1 MSGLGSGHIQNVKA
15 ALGQQHP
22 CSRTRFRGSGQ
33 APRAP
38 HAAALPVKT
47 NQRQGLYQLRLEL
60 AFQDLIH
67 SRFSLWFECS
77 VTQYGFI
84 LGNGFYGG
92 I

>member
-22 CSRTRFRGSGQ
+22 CSRTCFRGSGQ
-33 APRAP
+33 APRA
-38 HAAALPVKT
+38 AALPVKT
-47 NQRQGLYQLRLEL
+47 YQRQGLYQLRLEL

-67 SRFSLWFECS
+67 SRFSLWFKCS
-77 VTQYGFI
+77 IMQYGFI